1 MHDFSSCNSYCET
14 CYTLKSVCTD
24 CQLAGHNSY
33 HPQLRHCDV
42 CTLES
47 KKCEKR
53 AIFIMTSDCE
63 EGNRQMFLK
72 MNEQI
77 SDGEIDPNLSLL
89 SPLPD
94 CPHLGKSMK
103 ASFSNW
109 YLKLDDERSNL
120 SFLYTLRNSS
130 DKEEMQIMRKL
141 LPKNDYVRNKDRQD
155 PISVLKLSQP
165 KLTEYI
171 DKIGYVGHTVI
182 PKSIKFSDK
191 NKVGMYPCPISI
203 TVDEQCFL
211 YFLSLDTKTGKSKL
225 YKTQLHNPVQKT
237 DAIEKDLTARQV
249 FYSNDHL
256 FLCGF
261 GTDISFVKLKHY
273 SLRTFSSKKL

>member
-1 MHDFSSCNSYCET
+1 MFP
-14 CYTLKSVCTD
+14 KM
-24 CQLAGHNSY
+24 
-33 HPQLRHCDV
+33 
-42 CTLES
+42 
-47 KKCEKR
+47 KEK
-53 AIFIMTSDCE
+53 
-63 EGNRQMFLK
+63 
-72 MNEQI
+72 I
-77 SDGEIDPNLSLL
+77 SNGGTDPNLLLL

-94 CPHLGKSMK
+94 CPHLGKNMK
-103 ASFSNW
+103 TSCSNW
-109 YLKLDDERSNL
+109 YLKLDDEHSNL

-141 LPKNDYVRNKDRQD
+141 LPKNDYVWNKDLQG
-155 PISVLKLSQP
+155 PIPVLKLSQP

-225 YKTQLHNPVQKT
+225 YKAQVHNPVQKI

-261 GTDISFVKLKHY
+261 VTDISFVKLKHY
-273 SLRTFSSKKL
+273 SLRTFS